1 MSLYSE
7 LKRRNVIRVAVAYLV
22 AAWLLLQVADVLMGV
37 LDLPEFIGR
46 AVFLLLVIGFLP
58 VLLFAWA
65 FELTPEGLRPDRGE
79 GAAPPASPGP
89 ARKLDVAV
97 IAMLVAVAALV
108 VFDRLSPGSPA
119 DPAAT
124 ASDGPT
130 VESGP
135 ADDDAGATAPV
146 AADARAAGAQAG
158 PSIAV
163 LPFVN
168 MSPDP
173 DNEYFADGVA
183 EEILNVLVGVADLKV
198 AARTSS
204 FAFKGSELGI
214 GEIAERLGVSHVLE
228 GSVRKAGDQVR
239 VTAQLIQAGDGFHL
253 WSDTYDRQLTNIFAI
268 QDEIAQNIAR
278 VLEVQLGGREK
289 PYTRV
294 VDLPPELYEKF
305 LRARFLVRRRNEPDG
320 EEAIR
325 LLRDVTAAEPQFP
338 DGLAL
343 LAEALSYREEF
354 FRDRGEEPDPADRRE
369 ISELLSRT
377 LALEPDHALAYLLD
391 SWLVNRPEHPLEI
404 IRRMQRAIELD
415 PSEQRPHHWLSIR
428 YTLAGYLERAREEA
442 ATAVDLD
449 PDQANA
455 RSNLGRVHQM
465 LGNFGEA
472 EVNFRAQLRLGN
484 PDGAARV
491 VHTAVLAGDLERAR
505 DLAKELP
512 WPDPD
517 DEDRIARFLAAV
529 ADAAEIP
536 GFIAHLRAN
545 PVQARRAYP
554 ELMILGEYEAAYEFY
569 DGNFWLAWS
578 VHFGD
583 ARSLPQFETYVR
595 ESRLPEVWDVLG
607 TPPACRK
614 TAEGYDCSPGE

>member
-1 MSLYSE
+1 MSFFGE
-7 LKRRNVIRVAVAYLV
+7 LKRRNVFRMAGLYVVG
-22 AAWLLLQVADVLMGV
+22 AWLVVQVAETVLPAFDVPGWV
-37 LDLPEFIGR
+37 LR
-46 AVFLLLVIGFLP
+46 AIIILLAIGFIPALAFSW
-58 VLLFAWA
+58 L
-65 FELTPEGLRPDRGE
+65 FELTPDGVKRDGE
-79 GAAPPASPGP
+79 VVPERAAAPRT
-89 ARKLDVAV
+89 ARRMDRWMLAGIGAILLLIVAEWFWPSAQV
-97 IAMLVAVAALV
+97 ET
-108 VFDRLSPGSPA
+108 FPSG
-119 DPAAT
+119 T
-124 ASDGPT
+124 AS
-130 VESGP
+130 E
-135 ADDDAGATAPV
+135 A
-146 AADARAAGAQAG
+146 
-158 PSIAV
+158 SIAV

-404 IRRMQRAIELD
+404 IRRMHRAIELD